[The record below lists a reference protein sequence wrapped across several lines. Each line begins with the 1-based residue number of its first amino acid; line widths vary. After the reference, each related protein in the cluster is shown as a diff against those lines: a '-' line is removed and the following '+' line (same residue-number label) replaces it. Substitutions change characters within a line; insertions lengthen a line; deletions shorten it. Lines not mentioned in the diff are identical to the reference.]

1 MKIPF
6 STFLELRGLAQFQE
20 GSTEDPLHTVAW
32 RDG

>member
-20 GSTEDPLHTVAW
+20 KSTEDPLNTVCGE
-32 RDG
+32 DD